1 MAALASFLLD
11 LDGTLVDSARGIA
24 NALTQLAN
32 ARGLPA
38 VMADVVRPL
47 VSRGVE
53 TLVGTTLGST
63 SADLAADVAAFR
75 QVLAGLP
82 ADPDALY
89 PGAFAAVSGLHTAG
103 HPIAIVTNK
112 PERLALGLL
121 DQLGLLALCG
131 AVVGGDTC
139 PRAKPDPQPL
149 LHALARIAP
158 AARPGDAIMVGDSD
172 VDGQAALTAGCRF
185 LLFTGGYGP
194 VTQGLYPVARRFS
207 GFDQLE
213 AFAASL
219 RHACCVATA

>member
-1 MAALASFLLD
+1 MLD

-24 NALTQLAN
+24 NALTRVAN

-38 VMADVVRPL
+38 VTAGAVRPL
-47 VSRGVE
+47 VSQGVE

-63 SADLAADVAAFR
+63 AADLAADVAAFR

-89 PGAFAAVSGLHTAG
+89 PGAFAAVSGLHSAG

-139 PRAKPDPQPL
+139 PRAKPDPLPL

-158 AARPGDAIMVGDSD
+158 SVRPGDAIMVGDSD
-172 VDGQAALTAGCRF
+172 VDGQATLTAGCRF

-194 VTQGLYPVARRFS
+194 VTQGLYPVHRRFS
-207 GFDQLE
+207 EFDKLE
-213 AFAASL
+213 AIAASL
-219 RHACCVATA
+219 GHEYCAASA